1 MTMAKTPIEKE
12 NITFRLDKDTLE
24 RIGHEAEQKGVS
36 MNSVAQNVFSD
47 YFGWSAYAPKAG
59 MIPLHK
65 TVLSMMVD
73 RLPEKDIIEI
83 ADLFGKVKVKN
94 MILVL
99 RNDYNARTFLDMFES
114 WLKSSSVS
122 FTKHINHETEVYTVT
137 HELGSKWSTYLS
149 HMLQVI
155 FDDIGLKEVTIEK
168 TDDIIMFKI
177 PLLTLQSKKS
187 IVVPSSSGTLTK

>member
-1 MTMAKTPIEKE
+1 MAKRPIERE
-12 NITFRLDKDTLE
+12 NITFRLDKEVLE
-24 RIGHEAEQKGVS
+24 RISLEAEQKGVS

-99 RNDYNARTFLDMFES
+99 RNDYNAGAFLDVLDS

-137 HELGSKWSTYLS
+137 HELGIKWSMYLS

-155 FDDIGLKEVTIEK
+155 FDAMGLKEVIIEK
-168 TDDIIMFKI
+168 TDDIVMFKI